1 MNCWPEVRP
10 ESKPLLMGVHGA
22 SNVDWETE
30 CCCDPLNRRT
40 CQSPNKHCEC
50 TVCLRGEVEGDESA
64 NLSRDGRGREGDT
77 VGASDR
83 DLRKEIRQSPSEH
96 IENNLQ

>member
-1 MNCWPEVRP
+1 M
-10 ESKPLLMGVHGA
+10 
-22 SNVDWETE
+22 
-30 CCCDPLNRRT
+30 
-40 CQSPNKHCEC
+40 
-50 TVCLRGEVEGDESA
+50 CLRGEVEGDESA
-64 NLSRDGRGREGDT
+64 NLSRDGGWGEGDA